1 MLLRW
6 IASALHEAQERF
18 RRVKGFRDMKHL
30 VAALD
35 RRHDREG
42 LELKKRV
49 A

>member
-6 IASALHEAQERF
+6 IGSALHEAQGGF
-18 RRVKGFRDMKHL
+18 RRVKGFRGMNHL

-35 RRHDREG
+35 RRNEQEG
-42 LELKKRV
+42 VELKKKV

>member
-6 IASALHEAQERF
+6 IGASLREAQNKF
-18 RRVKGFRDMKHL
+18 RRLRGFRDMKHL

-35 RRHDREG
+35 RRTQHPG
-42 LELKKRV
+42 VELKKRV